1 MLELKSAQRRI
12 FMVGDGSLFDD
23 GLAKMVRFS
32 TNLRVSHIVYSNEL
46 VLLNLIEHEQP
57 NMILLSESGGLD
69 IEQILEAI
77 TVNTLIIG
85 LCIFVVH
92 LGNFTMD
99 AYERPDT
106 AVERVPFQR
115 RTITIR
121 ARNDLI
127 NILTRPHYEPR

>member
-1 MLELKSAQRRI
+1 MLDLKSSPRRI
-12 FMVGDGSLFDD
+12 FIVGDGSLFDE

-32 TNLRVSHIVYSNEL
+32 TTLLVSHIVFSNED
-46 VLLNLIEHEQP
+46 VLLNLIERKQP
-57 NMILLSESGGLD
+57 DMILLSESGGLD
-69 IEQILEAI
+69 IEQILESI
-77 TVNTLIIG
+77 TINTLIIG

-92 LGNFTMD
+92 LGNFKLD
-99 AYERPDT
+99 AYERPGT
-106 AVERVPFQR
+106 VAERLPFQR